1 MMGLRTFLIAL
12 SSLLAMPLLA
22 AESHVIGRVYDIAE
36 PDALQEIQSRVSQ
49 IDWQKVMSDG
59 VERNTA
65 AQPVLLPGAKE
76 NRSRYHIPWYTA
88 EFDVKDQTGAVIYP
102 KGYRF
107 NPLEHVRLPQRLV
120 FIAEQ
125 DVPWAKK
132 NLNTTD
138 MVMITSGDYRE
149 IAVELERPVF
159 ILTEEVRDRMALQSV
174 PAIVTQEG
182 PTLRIEE
189 HQRTL

>member
-49 IDWQKVMSDG
+49 IDWQKVMSEG

-65 AQPVLLPGAKE
+65 AQPVPLPGAKE
-76 NRSRYHIPWYTA
+76 NRSRYHIPWYTT

-125 DVPWAKK
+125 DVPWAK
-132 NLNTTD
+132 NHLNTTD

-189 HQRTL
+189 HQRRL